1 MIFEESLCT
10 LCLGTKPKCPNY
22 NLYIKPC
29 IQRIISSV
37 ARWRKVRGRSYLAR
51 KVLPLCRCTKRWQLL
66 LVNGERPCFK
76 CLLDCILLTKNF
88 IQAKCSPTG
97 VQHCLSCCG
106 TMTVNVLNWKKVSSY
121 EINSHQINFPW
132 GQLPQNRLN
141 AIFNIQIYQNTELIW
156 WITHDKVNS
165 RSAII
170 CLFYTGFAGT
180 EKRIMTACTQIEKVA
195 DAKQ

>member
-1 MIFEESLCT
+1 MKKSLWKK
-10 LCLGTKPKCPNY
+10 L
-22 NLYIKPC
+22 PC
-29 IQRIISSV
+29 SED
-37 ARWRKVRGRSYLAR
+37 LA
-51 KVLPLCRCTKRWQLL
+51 TL
-66 LVNGERPCFK
+66 LVHKGVAASIGEWRETLFQMLVRLYTSDK
-76 CLLDCILLTKNF
+76 ELHS
-88 IQAKCSPTG
+88 AMCSPTG

-156 WITHDKVNS
+156 WITHDKVNG

-180 EKRIMTACTQIEKVA
+180 EKRIMTARTQIEKVA

>member
-1 MIFEESLCT
+1 MKKSPWKKLPCLEGLATLFGHEEVGAS
-10 LCLGTKPKCPNY
+10 
-22 NLYIKPC
+22 I
-29 IQRIISSV
+29 
-37 ARWRKVRGRSYLAR
+37 
-51 KVLPLCRCTKRWQLL
+51 
-66 LVNGERPCFK
+66 GEWKETCFK

-88 IQAKCSPTG
+88 IQAMCSPTG

-141 AIFNIQIYQNTELIW
+141 TFFNIQIYQNTELIW
-156 WITHDKVNS
+156 WITHDKVNG

-180 EKRIMTACTQIEKVA
+180 EKWIMTARTQIEKVA